1 MANIAN
7 IVVFDGAAVPVS
19 HTLVPVDVS
28 KDPKTGAIVAV
39 WREQIASLP
48 TYAQVT
54 ATARLSK
61 SRRSG
66 VWNVDFRVEVPV
78 MESVSGSN
86 SAGYTAAPKVAYID
100 TTGIYGHY
108 HERGSIA
115 GRRLS
120 RQIAVNV
127 GNNVSAS
134 VAAATTG
141 VLPDL
146 FDALVAPT

>member
-7 IVVFDGAAVPVS
+7 IVVFDGAATPVQ

-120 RQIAVNV
+120 RQIAVNI
-127 GNNVSAS
+127 GNNVTTS
-134 VAAATTG
+134 VAAATAG

>member
-1 MANIAN
+1 MGNIAN
-7 IVVFDGAAVPVS
+7 IVVFDGAATPAS

-28 KDPKTGAIVAV
+28 KDPKTGAIVAM
-39 WREQIASLP
+39 WREQVASLP

-66 VWNVDFRVEVPV
+66 IWNVDFRVEVPV
-78 MESVSGSN
+78 MESVSGQN
-86 SAGYTAAPKVAYID
+86 SAGYTAAPKVAYVD

-108 HERGSIA
+108 HERGTIA

-120 RQIAVNV
+120 RQLAVNIG
-127 GNNVSAS
+127 GNISTS

>member
-7 IVVFDGAAVPVS
+7 IVVFDGAATPVA

-28 KDPKTGAIVAV
+28 KDPKTGAIVAI
-39 WREQIASLP
+39 WREQVASLP

-54 ATARLSK
+54 ATLRLSK
-61 SRRSG
+61 SKRSG
-66 VWNVDFRVEVPV
+66 VWNTDFRVEVPV

-86 SAGYTAAPKVAYID
+86 AAGYTAAPRVAYTD

-120 RQIAVNV
+120 RQLCVNI
-127 GNNVSAS
+127 GNNVTTS

-141 VLPDL
+141 VIPDL
-146 FDALVAPT
+146 IDALVAPT

>member
-7 IVVFDGAAVPVS
+7 IAVYDGAATPVL

-78 MESVSGSN
+78 MESVSGNN
-86 SAGYTAAPKVAYID
+86 SAGYTAAPKVAYVD

-108 HERGSIA
+108 SERGTIA

-120 RQIAVNV
+120 RQLALNIG
-127 GNNVSAS
+127 GNISTS
-134 VAAATTG
+134 VAPATTG

-146 FDALVAPT
+146 FDALISAT

>member
-7 IVVFDGAAVPVS
+7 IVVFDGAVPPVS

-28 KDPKTGAIVAV
+28 KDPKTGAIAAI
-39 WREQIASLP
+39 WREQVASLP

-66 VWNVDFRVEVPV
+66 VWNTDFRVEVPV
-78 MESVSGSN
+78 MESVSGQN
-86 SAGYTAAPKVAYID
+86 SAGYTAAPKVAYVD

-108 HERGSIA
+108 YERGSIA

-120 RQIAVNV
+120 RQICINI
-127 GNNVSAS
+127 GGNVSTS

>member
-7 IVVFDGAAVPVS
+7 IVVFDGAATPVS

-28 KDPKTGAIVAV
+28 RDSKTGAIVAM

-78 MESVSGSN
+78 MEAVSGAN
-86 SAGYTAAPKVAYID
+86 SSGYTAAPRVAYVD
-100 TTGIYGHY
+100 TSGIYGHF

-120 RQIAVNV
+120 RQIAINIG
-127 GNNVSAS
+127 GNIATS

>member
-1 MANIAN
+1 MSNIAN
-7 IVVFDGAAVPVS
+7 IVVFDGAVPPVA

-28 KDPKTGAIVAV
+28 RDPKTGAIEAV
-39 WREQIASLP
+39 WREQVASLP

-54 ATARLSK
+54 ARARLTK
-61 SRRSG
+61 NKRSG

-86 SAGYTAAPKVAYID
+86 SAGYTAAPKVAYVD
-100 TTGIYGHY
+100 TTGLYGHY

-127 GNNVSAS
+127 GGNVSTS
-134 VAAATTG
+134 VTAATTG
-141 VLPDL
+141 VVPEL
-146 FDALVAPT
+146 FDTLVMPT

>member
-7 IVVFDGAAVPVS
+7 IVVFDGAAPPVS

-28 KDPKTGAIVAV
+28 RDVKTGAIVAV
-39 WREQIASLP
+39 WREQVPTLP

-54 ATARLSK
+54 ATARLTK

-78 MESVSGSN
+78 MESVSGAN
-86 SAGYTAAPKVAYID
+86 SAGYTAAPKVAYVD

-120 RQIAVNV
+120 RQLAINI
-127 GNNVSAS
+127 GNNVSTS
-134 VAAATTG
+134 VAAATAG